1 VFATHRSRADQYKN
15 PLFASMSFF
24 LTAMLMGYNSLMT
37 EPGRVSSDLPELD
50 RADDPRGGA
59 IIWALGIVAAIVVA
73 AIVAALVIWFW

>member
-1 VFATHRSRADQYKN
+1 
-15 PLFASMSFF
+15 
-24 LTAMLMGYNSLMT
+24 MGYDSLMT

>member
-1 VFATHRSRADQYKN
+1 
-15 PLFASMSFF
+15 
-24 LTAMLMGYNSLMT
+24 MGYDSLMT

-59 IIWALGIVAAIVVA
+59 IIWTLGIVAAIVVV